1 MLPPPLHLTITVCLL
16 CCGARVHIKHVALV
30 FLIRI
35 LISFFFS
42 SDLRT
47 DAMRLAADVT
57 RLALEMLFVLTVV
70 PKAQL
75 ALCEEV
81 QLPSGEQQKGMRYS
95 LK

>member
-1 MLPPPLHLTITVCLL
+1 MHAPLVC
-16 CCGARVHIKHVALV
+16 
-30 FLIRI
+30 LIRI
-35 LISFFFS
+35 LICFFFP